1 MDDATDFGFFEE
13 QARLTAV
20 AVHTVDHQFLELL
33 EQGVGEVVTRIS
45 GAGLLQV
52 PVGDGVIA
60 DLFPEELVGGGG
72 RRGSRG
78 RPWRG

>member
-1 MDDATDFGFFEE
+1 LDDATDFGFFEE

-20 AVHTVDHQFLELL
+20 AVHAVDHQFFELL
-33 EQGVGEVVTRIS
+33 EEGVSEVVTGVGS
-45 GAGLLQV
+45 AGMLQIL
-52 PVGDGVIA
+52 VGDGVIA